1 MTLLDEARE
10 AVYQRFVDNWTAT
23 PFLFE
28 NEDSD
33 DLDGGTVAW
42 ARLSVRETAGGQE
55 TLGPI
60 GARKYRRRAS
70 AFVQVFTPVNA
81 GMKAAG
87 VLSAVARAIFEGTSF
102 GGLDFNDARV
112 SDTGPDDK
120 WQQTLVEAVFDFTE
134 TK

>member
-1 MTLLDEARE
+1 MTLLDDARE
-10 AVYQRFVDNWTAT
+10 AVYQRFVDNWSST
-23 PFLFE
+23 PYVFD
-28 NEDSD
+28 NEDSA
-33 DLDGGTVAW
+33 DLDGGAVAW

-55 TLGPI
+55 TLGPT
-60 GARKYRRRAS
+60 GGRKYRRQAS

-87 VLSAVARAIFEGTSF
+87 DLAAAARAIFEGTSF
-102 GGLDFNDARV
+102 GDLDFNNARV

-120 WQQTLVEAVFDFTE
+120 WQTTLVEAVFDFTE

>member
-10 AVYQRFVDNWTAT
+10 VVYQRFVDNWTAT

-42 ARLSVRETAGGQE
+42 ARLSVHETGGGQE

-60 GARKYRRRAS
+60 GARRYRRRAS
-70 AFVQVFTPVNA
+70 TFVQLFTPVNA
-81 GMKAAG
+81 GMKEAG
-87 VLSAVARAIFEGTSF
+87 ELAQAVKAIFEGASF
-102 GGLDFNDARV
+102 SGLDFNNARV
-112 SDTGPDDK
+112 TDPGPDDK
-120 WQQTLVEAVFDFTE
+120 WQMTLVETVFDFTE
-134 TK
+134 LK